1 MNLREFYKKLRSPM
15 GTSLLSLGGLVL
27 LVLLALPFLLRT
39 DAGKLEVNRTS
50 GGDGSYDIYSNI
62 KAVANTSAKSE
73 QAEAGNVS
81 PADPKKGAP
90 KPPAIPGRSSEAPNS
105 ARWSA
110 FMWSKDNSKPVSL
123 FTYV

>member
-50 GGDGSYDIYSNI
+50 GGDGSYDIY
-62 KAVANTSAKSE
+62 KC
-73 QAEAGNVS
+73 NV
-81 PADPKKGAP
+81 
-90 KPPAIPGRSSEAPNS
+90 IN
-105 ARWSA
+105 
-110 FMWSKDNSKPVSL
+110 N
-123 FTYV
+123 